1 MNKCLLMCLLLIPMM
16 LSAQDAEMTEEEW
29 VAAADIFMSQLDTQ
43 SGKIDL
49 SAGNATLD
57 VPEHFRYLDAEDAEA
72 VLVNLWGNPPGT
84 QALGMIIPAGVNLI
98 DDAGW
103 AVVIQYEEEGFVS
116 DEDAADLDYGD
127 LLEDMQEA
135 SAEDNEQREAMGYGR
150 VDLVGWARPPHYD
163 AATNKLYWAKELSFQ
178 GTDENTLNYNIRVL
192 GRHGV
197 LILNAVAN
205 MSQLADI
212 EVQMQDVLAFT
223 NFEEGFQYDDF
234 DPDVDTVAAYGIGA
248 LVAGKL
254 AAKAGLLA
262 KLGVLLLVLKKYI
275 VLIVIGVVAVISKL
289 VKGKRKGSPDASG

>member
-16 LSAQDAEMTEEEW
+16 VSAQDEEMTEEEW
-29 VAAADIFMSQLDTQ
+29 VAAAEIFMSQLDAR

-49 SAGNATLD
+49 STGNATLD
-57 VPEHFRYLDAEDAEA
+57 VPEHFRYLNAEDAEA

-116 DEDAADLDYGD
+116 DEDAADMDYGD

-163 AATNKLYWAKELSFQ
+163 AATNKLYWAKELAFQ

-205 MSQLADI
+205 MNQLADI
-212 EVQMQDVLAFT
+212 EVQMQDVLTFT

-234 DPDVDTVAAYGIGA
+234 DPDIDTVAAYGIGA

-289 VKGKRKGSPDASG
+289 IKGKRKDSPNAGG